1 MKISSNIRI
10 YMTLAFHTFEDTSVR
25 NKTWIQVYIDLVR
38 FYGFCQFSCVFV
50 TLYVQNIF
58 LEDRWTWCLSWH
70 GQQLLGIIYSLY
82 LIYPKQLKTSSFQQK
97 NHLVKSKM
105 VEKWKGWS
113 DICYQ
118 ICFLKLHILTQCRY
132 TDNLQKPWWNKNT
145 CMFIWLHL

>member
-1 MKISSNIRI
+1 MKIGSNIRI
-10 YMTLAFHTFEDTSVR
+10 YITLAFHTFEDTSVR

-50 TLYVQNIF
+50 TLLSRIF
-58 LEDRWTWCLSWH
+58 FLKTDEHDVYRD
-70 GQQLLGIIYSLY
+70 QQLLGIIYSLY